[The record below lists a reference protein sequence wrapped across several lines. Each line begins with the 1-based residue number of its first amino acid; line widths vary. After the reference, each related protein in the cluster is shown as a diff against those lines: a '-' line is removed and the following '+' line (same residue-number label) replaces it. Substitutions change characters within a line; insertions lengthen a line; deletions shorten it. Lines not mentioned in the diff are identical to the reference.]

1 MIGGG
6 GQVRRVSTQCCV
18 TLCASSPSLTAI
30 PEAAVLGREETEVEG
45 GRENTRGEPE
55 LSTLTEKE
63 GRSKK

>member
-6 GQVRRVSTQCCV
+6 GQVRRVSTQCYV
-18 TLCASSPSLTAI
+18 RLCTSSPSLTAI
-30 PEAAVLGREETEVEG
+30 SEAAVLGREETEAGG
-45 GRENTRGEPE
+45 GRENTKGEPE